1 MKKRKSKLPPK
12 PKRKRRP
19 PTPYELQTRLPGG
32 VTTRLA
38 VVVSGMKPKLPAYVR
53 IGLGDAPLEPVKL
66 PPLPPA
72 PPLDAAEVLRLAR
85 ENPGFPEDPS
95 DHEDPPFYYD
105 PASGTYFP

>member
-12 PKRKRRP
+12 PTRKRRP
-19 PTPYELQTRLPGG
+19 PTAYELQTRLPGE

-38 VVVSGMKPKLPAYVR
+38 VVCSGLKPKLPAYLR
-53 IGLGDAPLEPVKL
+53 DTPLEPVKL

-72 PPLDAAEVLRLAR
+72 PPLDPAEVLRLAR
-85 ENPGFPEDPS
+85 EFSEDPS

-105 PASGTYFP
+105 PASGTYYE

>member
-1 MKKRKSKLPPK
+1 MGAKRPRKLPPK

-19 PTPYELQTRLPGG
+19 PTAYELQTRLPGE

-38 VVVSGMKPKLPAYVR
+38 VVCSGLKPKLPAYLR
-53 IGLGDAPLEPVKL
+53 DTPGEEPVKL

-72 PPLDAAEVLRLAR
+72 PPIDAAEVLRLAK

-105 PASGTYFP
+105 PATGTYR